1 MAGLFLSLVLISF
14 PITEIKFT
22 GNESVSARTL
32 RQEIVSRVG
41 GEYRDLDV
49 TYDVERLRW
58 FYRGRGFFA
67 TEVTPEVAILRD
79 TASIHFLIEEGF
91 RPRIKEIVVA
101 GETVPNV
108 RDYLRVRPGDH
119 FIQSRL
125 SESARAMEDH
135 FKDRGYPFAEVEYS
149 VDPDSGTVVF
159 EILKGDLR
167 YIRKIEV
174 RGLTRTRPDL
184 VRREVE
190 FAPGDRY
197 NKSKVYNS
205 QRRIYALGFLAML
218 QVEMVRVE
226 PDSLD
231 LIFNAREL
239 KSRIL
244 NLGAG
249 VTLPFSFLL
258 SVGLE
263 ELNLANLGH
272 RVNITPSFKVNIE
285 REWEVKVEGRY
296 TLPHVT
302 PLQLSLSALP
312 FVWFE
317 DNTDFFRYTRGNE
330 FRVTK
335 VFTEHAAL
343 NLSHHYK
350 YLRFEPRVTL
360 PDTIRGVTN
369 SVKLQFLLDLR
380 DEFFNPRKGLYMVPA
395 IEYAG
400 GIFGGENH
408 FLRLENEERIFLEF
422 LGQVIAQRFKVGVLI
437 PTDGV
442 SVYEEYYLGGQY
454 TLRGYPERSLGPD
467 SLADERYGRIL
478 LNMNLECRIGL
489 PLNFGLVGFFDAG
502 YINNVLD
509 LADREYLKTTAG
521 IGLRYFTPIGPIR
534 LDWGFPLQE
543 PGSELYLGIYHTF

>member
-1 MAGLFLSLVLISF
+1 MTGLFLSLFLISS
-14 PITEIKFT
+14 PITAIEFT
-22 GNESVSARTL
+22 GNESVAARTL
-32 RQEIVSRVG
+32 RREIVSRVG

-49 TYDVERLRW
+49 TYDVERIGW

-79 TASIHFLIEEGF
+79 TVSILYRIEEGF
-91 RPRIKEIVVA
+91 RPRIKEIVLS
-101 GETVPNV
+101 GETVSSI
-108 RDYLRVRPGDH
+108 RDYLRVRPGGY
-119 FIQSRL
+119 FMQSRL
-125 SESARAMEDH
+125 TESARALEDH

-149 VDPDSGTVVF
+149 VQPDSGILVF
-159 EILKGDLR
+159 EIRKGGLYYVR
-167 YIRKIEV
+167 NIEV

-190 FAPGDRY
+190 LARGDVY
-197 NKSKVYNS
+197 NKSRVYNS
-205 QRRIYALGFLAML
+205 QRRIYALGFLGML
-218 QVEMVRVE
+218 QVEMARVE

-244 NLGAG
+244 NFGAG

-272 RVNITPSFKVNIE
+272 RVNITPQFKVNIA

-302 PLQLSLSALP
+302 SLHLSISALP

-317 DNTDFFRYTRGNE
+317 DNVDFFRYTRGNE

-350 YLRFEPRVTL
+350 DLRLEPRVTL

-380 DEFFNPRKGLYMVPA
+380 DEFFNPKKGIYMVPA
-395 IEYAG
+395 VEYAG

-408 FLRLENEERIFLEF
+408 YLRLENEERLFLEF
-422 LGQVIAQRFKVGVLI
+422 LGQVIAQRFKAGVLI
-437 PTDGV
+437 PTNGV
-442 SVYEEYYLGGQY
+442 SVYELYYLGGQY

-467 SLADERYGRIL
+467 SFVDERYGRIL
-478 LNMNLECRIGL
+478 LNLNLEYRVGL
-489 PLNFGLVGFFDAG
+489 PFNFGVVGFFDAG
-502 YINNVLD
+502 YINNELD
-509 LADREYLKTTAG
+509 LADRQYLKTTAG

-534 LDWGFPLQE
+534 LDWGFPLQDA
-543 PGSELYLGIYHTF
+543 GSELYLGIYHTF